1 MIGNKAEQH
10 HQEDFDKSYVNGS
23 NHLCKMWCLL
33 SVSSVTQFEVTDKA
47 NPCMGEVLLR
57 F

>member
-33 SVSSVTQFEVTDKA
+33 SVSSVTQFQVTDKA